1 MFAIPVS
8 QKFFIDPLI
17 GMIAASVGL
26 FVGMVIAQL
35 GGRAFGRKRVA
46 VRGER
51 AVTGV
56 RAVEAAV
63 YGLLSLLIAFTFAG
77 ANSRFDARRTLVV
90 EQIEALSTVWM
101 SFDLLASDD
110 REAARALFRR
120 YVDGLNE
127 ATSSFRDRKAFIR
140 IIDTVVDIQ
149 DRLWQVSVASSQR
162 AGDAVPTLVLPPL
175 NRAFDLSSARLMA
188 ALTHVQPSLL
198 GFLWVLA
205 VLSAVIVGHSQAVI
219 HKADLTYVVIYSAV
233 ITLAFYVILDLDFP
247 SFGLIRLGEDFMV
260 QFRASLG

>member
-1 MFAIPVS
+1 
-8 QKFFIDPLI
+8 
-17 GMIAASVGL
+17 MIAASVGL
-26 FVGMVIAQL
+26 FVAMVIAQL
-35 GGRAFGRKRVA
+35 GGRAFGRRRIA
-46 VRGER
+46 ARGAR

-56 RAVEAAV
+56 RAGEAAV

-90 EQIEALSTVWM
+90 EQIEALSTAWM
-101 SFDLLASDD
+101 SFDLLASND
-110 REAARALFRR
+110 RDAVRALFRR

-127 ATSSFRDRKAFIR
+127 ATSSFSDRQAFVR
-140 IIDTVVDIQ
+140 VLDTLVDVQ
-149 DRLWQVSVASSQR
+149 NQLWQASVGSAKR
-162 AGDAVPTLVLPPL
+162 AGDVVPTLVLPPL
-175 NRAFDLSSARLMA
+175 NRAFDLSGARLMA
-188 ALTHVQPSLL
+188 ALTHVQPSLV

-205 VLSAVIVGHSQAVI
+205 VLSAVVVGHSQAVI
-219 HKADLTYVVIYSAV
+219 RTTDLAYVVIYSAV